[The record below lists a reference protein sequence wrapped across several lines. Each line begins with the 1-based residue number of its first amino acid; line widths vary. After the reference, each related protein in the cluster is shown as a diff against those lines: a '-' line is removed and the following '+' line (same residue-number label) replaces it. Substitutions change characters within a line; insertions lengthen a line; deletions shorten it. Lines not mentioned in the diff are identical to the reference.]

1 MRPMPSLA
9 IFTLF
14 CVGLEAI
21 VGLCLGLSN
30 GLSEMHKTVMVGFVV
45 GFPTV
50 TLLIFLPLMARAQKL
65 EAAWLYG
72 SEPAEPQDNTVNAA

>member
-1 MRPMPSLA
+1 MRPIPPLA

-30 GLSEMHKTVMVGFVV
+30 GLSEMHKTVLVAFVV

-50 TLLIFLPLMARAQKL
+50 TLLIFLPIMARAQKL
-65 EAAWLYG
+65 ETAWYYG
-72 SEPAEPQDNTVNAA
+72 SEPAEPADTTVNAG